1 MTTRAAEGLPR
12 RRVTVAELGQ
22 MAAAGILGEDERIE
36 LIGGEVVPMSAKGNH
51 HEILKTALTI
61 YWSRNLP
68 DDLLFTTETTLRLSA
83 DTYLEPD
90 FVFYPKA
97 AGWQGLS
104 AATALLVVEIADS
117 SLGYDLGRKAD
128 LYASFGIAELW
139 VINAVE
145 LETRIHRLPA
155 AAGYRWT
162 KDLSVSERL
171 VPQSVPALAVIL
183 GELELH

>member
-1 MTTRAAEGLPR
+1 MNRPPSPMTTRAAEGLPR

-97 AGWQGLS
+97 AGWQGLT
-104 AATALLVVEIADS
+104 AATALLVVEIAD
-117 SLGYDLGRKAD
+117 
-128 LYASFGIAELW
+128 ASFGIADLW
-139 VINAVE
+139 VINAVS
-145 LETRIHRLPA
+145 LETRIHCLPA
-155 AAGYRWT
+155 STGYRWT
-162 KDLSVSERL
+162 DDLSAKERL
-171 VPQSVPALAVIL
+171 VPQSVPALAVVL
-183 GELELH
+183 GQLELH